1 MTVGAGRYDWLAHPR
16 VDAMTT
22 RVNRTPHNQDD
33 VLLPADA
40 THPVVA
46 PRGDHRRWA
55 WRESRRGI
63 HMYPSLI
70 RRWRDV
76 KAHHAGAFQPS
87 PLFPVEPPLLKR
99 MDITGARWGVEGA
112 EAVLKL
118 RALRVNG
125 DFDDYWAF
133 HLSRE
138 RARVH
143 EARYLDNVI
152 PLAA

>member
-63 HMYPSLI
+63 HMYPTLI

-87 PLFPVEPPLLKR
+87 PLFPVEPPLLKS
-99 MDITGARWGVEGA
+99 MGITGARWGVEGA

-118 RALRVNG
+118 RALRVTVISTTTGRPTSHANEHASMKPG
-125 DFDDYWAF
+125 
-133 HLSRE
+133 
-138 RARVH
+138 
-143 EARYLDNVI
+143 YLDNVI